1 MVWDLGH
8 FVLAEDRV
16 TGGTLADPCFFAGE
30 TATKEE
36 EELQL
41 TRREE
46 KRREEKR
53 REEKRREEKR
63 REEKRREDF
72 FHRFQTRLMGKDEA

>member
-1 MVWDLGH
+1 MVWDLEH
-8 FVLAEDRV
+8 FVLAEERV

-41 TRREE
+41 TNNE
-46 KRREEKR
+46 KNRNENITLAMEC
-53 REEKRREEKR
+53 
-63 REEKRREDF
+63 DF
-72 FHRFQTRLMGKDEA
+72 TLWAKMKHNI

>member
-30 TATKEE
+30 TATKEDE
-36 EELQL
+36 DVQL
-41 TRREE
+41 TRRERREE

-53 REEKRREEKR
+53 R
-63 REEKRREDF
+63 F
-72 FHRFQTRLMGKDEA
+72 FS

>member
-30 TATKEE
+30 TATKEDE
-36 EELQL
+36 DVQL

-46 KRREEKR
+46 KREEKR